1 MSIAVTDEYKE
12 LMHYTTA
19 GGLAGIISSG
29 CLWATNATFLNDAQ
43 EITHFFDAR
52 LSILVKSE
60 MEKYVHEL
68 TSIPKIARQIEIA
81 GDIEK
86 VVIKDVNNL
95 VNTLRKATLSINQP
109 YLFSLTG
116 THDKKIQANGLLS
129 QWRGYGIDGGYSI
142 VFNTKEFEDLLKI
155 EEALHHYQHVEWG
168 DVFYY
173 GEVESNQP
181 AKDDVANLEEI
192 VRSGLSLVIRG
203 GKADEVNGFY
213 RAITSLSCLY
223 KHWGFEEEHEV
234 RVIVIPVDKDI
245 AKLAFEE
252 GMRKPQK
259 TIDSFIRG
267 GMPVPFLKL
276 FATTDS
282 VNEKTRLPIKRVI
295 VGPHRDSA
303 IRKQAVERL
312 LVSSGYE
319 CEVVYSEIPY
329 IGR

>member
-12 LMHYTTA
+12 LMHYTSA

-29 CLWATNATFLNDAQ
+29 CLWATDATFLNDAQ

-68 TSIPKIARQIEIA
+68 TSIPKIAREIEIA

-86 VVIKDVNNL
+86 VVVDDVKNL

-116 THDKKIQANGLLS
+116 THNQKIQANGLLS
-129 QWRGYGIDGGYSI
+129 QWRGYGVDGGYSI
-142 VFNTKEFEDLLKI
+142 VFNTTEFESLLKK
-155 EEALHHYQHVEWG
+155 EESLHHYQHVEWG

-173 GEVESNQP
+173 QKAESNQP

-192 VRSGLSLVIRG
+192 VRSGLGVVIRG
-203 GKADEVNGFY
+203 GTADEVDGFY

-234 RVIVIPVDKDI
+234 RVIVIPVNKDI
-245 AKLAFEE
+245 AKLAFEAGE
-252 GMRKPQK
+252 RKPQK

-267 GMPVPFLKL
+267 GMPIPYLKL
-276 FATTDS
+276 FAAADT
-282 VNEKTRLPIKRVI
+282 NHEKTRLPIKRVI
-295 VGPHRDSA
+295 IGPHRDSV
-303 IRKQAVERL
+303 IRKHAVERL
-312 LVSSGYE
+312 LASNGYE
-319 CEVVYSEIPY
+319 CEVVCSEIPY